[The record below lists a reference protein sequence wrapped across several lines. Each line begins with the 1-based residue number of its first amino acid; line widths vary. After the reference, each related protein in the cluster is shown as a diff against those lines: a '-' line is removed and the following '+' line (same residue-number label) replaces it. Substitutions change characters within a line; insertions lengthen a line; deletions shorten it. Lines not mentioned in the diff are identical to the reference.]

1 MSLTRKAEISANL
14 EIVKNKIE
22 IAADSANRDP
32 SEIKLIAVTKTFPI
46 SDLLYLYELGVRD
59 FGENRDQEASGK
71 VPQLPSDI
79 NWHFQGQ
86 IQSNKL
92 KSISS
97 WATFIH
103 SVDQFKYAK
112 MISDFSA
119 GQVKSIFIQLSLD
132 QIPDGRGGVSPTD
145 LHDLATQI
153 NQLPNLKLMGLMAVA
168 PVGEDPNL
176 AFTRLAKYQN
186 EFVQNFPE
194 AKSLSAGMSGDYE
207 SAVSHGA
214 THLRIGSSILGNR

>member
-1 MSLTRKAEISANL
+1 M
-14 EIVKNKIE
+14 
-22 IAADSANRDP
+22 AAASANRDP

-46 SDLLYLYELGVRD
+46 SDLQYLYELGIRD
-59 FGENRDQEASGK
+59 FGENRDREASGK

-92 KSISS
+92 KSISG
-97 WATFIH
+97 WATYIH

-112 MISDFSA
+112 MISDFSI
-119 GQVKSIFIQLSLD
+119 GQRKSTFIQLSLD
-132 QIPDGRGGVSPTD
+132 QVPDGRGGVSPTA

-176 AFTRLAKYQN
+176 AFTRLAKYHN
-186 EFVQNFPE
+186 EFVRNFPE

-207 SAVSHGA
+207 SAISHGA